1 MDRKE
6 LIIIGI
12 VAVAIVAVA
21 ATFLFNPSND
31 PSYTVIDILGDGVIG
46 DNGTIYVKLT
56 DGNKNSLSGKTI
68 HIKIVDKNG
77 TVVYS
82 QDTKTHATGVAIF
95 KPGNLTPGEYTIEAS
110 FDGDGNHSK
119 SSVSEKLTVK
129 AGYVEEDVDNS
140 TFTDNGQTSSSTAT
154 SQSSSSQ
161 SYSSDSYSQ
170 SSDNSQSSDSQS
182 QDNSQD
188 SDDGNPDQVIDE
200 NGNEVDNVIDE
211 NGNQVDPTQSET

>member
-12 VAVAIVAVA
+12 VAVALVAVA

-31 PSYTVIDILGDGVIG
+31 PSFTVIDILGDGVIG

-68 HIKIVDKNG
+68 HVEIVDKNG

-82 QDTKTHATGVAIF
+82 QDGKTHATGVAIF
-95 KPGNLTPGEYTIEAS
+95 KTNNLTPGEYTIKAS

-119 SSVSEKLTVK
+119 SSVSEKLTIK

-140 TFTDNGQTSSSTAT
+140 TFTDDGQSSSSTT
-154 SQSSSSQ
+154 SQSSSS
-161 SYSSDSYSQ
+161 SSDSSDSY

-182 QDNSQD
+182 QDNTQD
-188 SDDGNPDQVIDE
+188 SDDGDPNQVIDE
-200 NGNEVDNVIDE
+200 NGNPVEPVIDE
-211 NGNQVDPTQSET
+211 NGKEVTPSDTNT